1 MANDG
6 DIQIRIESVDEGY
19 QTNAPQTENGLASSD
34 STSVECEREEGSD
47 VFNDEP
53 SPVRSAVGRR
63 KSIIKDPG
71 RKSIGSNRKTV
82 SFGSLPTELTV
93 RSAKD
98 CLKHMYS
105 GGQLVK
111 VRSASRVYRRFY
123 WLDEEKR
130 ELKWEPSKKDSD
142 KARVRRKSSL
152 RRIFSTSKMDQP
164 LLDRSFDDVPR
175 ITMVLVVQALAEFL
189 KKQRVWNYTIQN

>member
-1 MANDG
+1 MKS
-6 DIQIRIESVDEGY
+6 ISFV
-19 QTNAPQTENGLASSD
+19 
-34 STSVECEREEGSD
+34 GSD

-111 VRSASRVYRRFY
+111 ARDLIFS
-123 WLDEEKR
+123 LIMIN
-130 ELKWEPSKKDSD
+130 LKFSFFIISHTG
-142 KARVRRKSSL
+142 AVSKSS
-152 RRIFSTSKMDQP
+152 IPSV
-164 LLDRSFDDVPR
+164 LLVR
-175 ITMVLVVQALAEFL
+175 
-189 KKQRVWNYTIQN
+189 